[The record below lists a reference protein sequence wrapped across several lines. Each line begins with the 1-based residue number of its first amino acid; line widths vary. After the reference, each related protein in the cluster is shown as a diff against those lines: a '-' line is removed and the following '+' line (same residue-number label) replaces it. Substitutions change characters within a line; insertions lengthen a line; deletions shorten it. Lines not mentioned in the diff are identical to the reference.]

1 MTELYNQDYY
11 ENGEATGVSCY
22 ENYRW
27 IPELTIPL
35 AYSFLKGTTLEDKDK
50 ILDFGCAKGYL
61 VKAFRLLGVN
71 AFGADIS
78 EYAVSCAD
86 AEIRRFV
93 FQVSDANVSKI
104 VNDNLVSAL
113 MTKDVLEHMPENA
126 IDQLLSSLVGTS
138 VSKMIHVIPLG
149 DSGKFRIDDYH
160 RDVTHI
166 QIQNE
171 QWWMDKFSQHGWKG
185 RYEYG
190 VPGIKDKWFKKCT
203 NGDATFI
210 LERS

>member
-1 MTELYNQDYY
+1 MIEVYDEDYY
-11 ENGEATGVSCY
+11 ENGLVGGVSCY

-35 AYSFLKGTTLEDKDK
+35 AYSFLKHTTLDDSDR

-61 VKAFRLLGVN
+61 VKAFRLLGVK
-71 AFGADIS
+71 AFGVDIS

-86 AEIRRFV
+86 PEVRKFV
-93 FQVSDANVSKI
+93 FQVPDAHVSKI
-104 VNDNLVSAL
+104 VCEHSISAIL
-113 MTKDVLEHMPENA
+113 TKDVLEHMPENA
-126 IDQLLSSLVGTS
+126 IDQLLLSLNDTS

-171 QWWMDKFSQHGWKG
+171 QWWMNKFAQYGWKG
-185 RYEYG
+185 SYEYG
-190 VPGIKDKWFKKCT
+190 MPGIKDKWFKKCH
-203 NGDATFI
+203 NGDATF
-210 LERS
+210 LMERL

>member
-1 MTELYNQDYY
+1 MEEIYNEDYY
-11 ENGEATGVSCY
+11 ENGEATGLSCY

-35 AYSFLKGTTLEDKDK
+35 AYSFLKGTVLDDSDNV
-50 ILDFGCAKGYL
+50 LDFGCAKGYL

-78 EYAVSCAD
+78 EYAISCAD
-86 AEIRRFV
+86 SDTKKFIFH
-93 FQVSDANVSKI
+93 VSDADVSWI
-104 VNDNLVSAL
+104 ANENSVSAL
-113 MTKDVLEHMPENA
+113 MTKDVLEHMTEDA
-126 IDQLLSSLVGTS
+126 IDKLLSSLSDTF

-149 DSGKFRIDDYH
+149 DLGKFRIDDYH

-171 QWWMDKFSQHGWKG
+171 QWWMEKFSQHGWTG
-185 RYEYG
+185 RHDYG
-190 VPGIKDKWFKKCT
+190 IPGIKEKWFKKCA
-203 NGDATFI
+203 NGDALFT